1 MRLVMWDVDATLLR
15 DRGRH
20 YEAYVSAFTAHTG
33 REFAATLATGGRT
46 DRWITAE
53 VFAQHGLDTDIP
65 FEEFF
70 ARYATAVAQLPPGP
84 GPAEA
89 LPGAAAVL
97 AALDADPAIVQTLVT
112 GNIAPVAV
120 AKVANVGLDRFLDTA
135 VGGYG
140 EHHEVRAELV
150 RASRARAEAAYGPFA
165 DSDVLVVGDT
175 EHDVQAALDCD
186 VVAVGVATGR
196 ASAAELAAAGAHH
209 VLPDLRDTAAALAV
223 LTTPGLTTPGLTTPG
238 RPGTRYPSDRP

>member
-15 DRGRH
+15 DRGRC
-20 YEAYVSAFTAHTG
+20 YGAYVSAFTAHTG
-33 REFAATLATGGRT
+33 REFAATLVTGGRT

-53 VFAQHGLDTDIP
+53 VFAQHGLDPEPP
-65 FEEFF
+65 FEAFF
-70 ARYATAVAQLPPGP
+70 ARYASEVALLPPGP

-97 AALDADPAIVQTLVT
+97 AALGADPEVVQTLVT

-120 AKVANVGLDRFLDTA
+120 AKVANVGLDRFLDTT

-140 EHHEVRAELV
+140 DHHEVRAELV
-150 RASRARAEAAYGPFA
+150 RTSRARAEAAYGPFA
-165 DSDVLVVGDT
+165 DADVLVVGDT

-196 ASAAELAAAGAHH
+196 TSAAELAAAGAHH
-209 VLPDLRDTAAALAV
+209 VLTDLSDTAAALAV
-223 LTTPGLTTPGLTTPG
+223 LSAPG